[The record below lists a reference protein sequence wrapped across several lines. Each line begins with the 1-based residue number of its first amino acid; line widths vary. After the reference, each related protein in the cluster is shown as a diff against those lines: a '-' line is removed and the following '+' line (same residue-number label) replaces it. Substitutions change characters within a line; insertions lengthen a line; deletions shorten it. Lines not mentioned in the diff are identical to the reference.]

1 MNNENMRLAL
11 RFFSLSLLLLP
22 VRLSAQGIDDFFE
35 RFFQQRPRVQVEAAP
50 ENKSSGEVKLDYNVH
65 MDYAFVNNEFD
76 RSSSF
81 FIPTGTIAAARVSP
95 YIGLKIDRGELGR
108 HRLMGGIDIMKNFG
122 ENPIS
127 WGAETSPSLEN
138 LALFREITLWYQYT
152 RQFGETTFNM
162 AAGVFPRHLC
172 GGKYTTAVFSD
183 GVRFFDN
190 NAEGLLLKWNREKSN
205 YEVILDWNGLIGHD
219 RREQF
224 NILSY
229 GECYLKDWLQLGWQG
244 MFHHYANSAAA
255 CGVVDDHFLN
265 PFVTFNFA
273 KMTSMQALSLSAGP
287 FLAYQRD
294 RRKENYDIPL
304 GADFVLKAKKWDV
317 GLRYE
322 FYYGEDMMPL
332 FGMTDNAGIAYGT
345 NLYTRSGAWRISKDG
360 SPSHYQNAEIYWEP
374 RLAEFVHIKVSAIAH
389 MNKEFIGWQQLLIL
403 NFDLDALRD
412 KKGPKTVVKKE
423 SKKSQFYL

>member
-50 ENKSSGEVKLDYNVH
+50 EKNSSGEVKLDYNVH

-108 HRLMGGIDIMKNFG
+108 HRLMGGLDIMKNFG

-152 RQFGETTFNM
+152 RQFGGTTFNM

-183 GVRFFDN
+183 GHLAAAVLAFKTDHKTLRLLFDHHVSYRDHLSSIFL
-190 NAEGLLLKWNREKSN
+190 G
-205 YEVILDWNGLIGHD
+205 NGSFLSTLH
-219 RREQF
+219 
-224 NILSY
+224 ILS
-229 GECYLKDWLQLGWQG
+229 
-244 MFHHYANSAAA
+244 
-255 CGVVDDHFLN
+255 
-265 PFVTFNFA
+265 
-273 KMTSMQALSLSAGP
+273 
-287 FLAYQRD
+287 
-294 RRKENYDIPL
+294 I
-304 GADFVLKAKKWDV
+304 
-317 GLRYE
+317 
-322 FYYGEDMMPL
+322 
-332 FGMTDNAGIAYGT
+332 
-345 NLYTRSGAWRISKDG
+345 
-360 SPSHYQNAEIYWEP
+360 
-374 RLAEFVHIKVSAIAH
+374 
-389 MNKEFIGWQQLLIL
+389 
-403 NFDLDALRD
+403 
-412 KKGPKTVVKKE
+412 
-423 SKKSQFYL
+423 